1 MTQLDNSVVPKWK
14 EEPSTLDA
22 FEERVIL
29 YVLGTK
35 KEERYLC
42 GPRLLA
48 QMDKE
53 RQPYKVVKSAV
64 TTTQL
69 AAAGGATLV
78 IAALRRALGAR
89 PIQEAVRLFRQLMG
103 LRDMRRQPG
112 ESMRKWTSRFET
124 FIKKTGKKA
133 LHQADAEI
141 DETTFLHP
149 FIQGI
154 LLLECSNLSPA
165 ENAAVLATS
174 GATTKGRRA
183 PLETVICMLIWPQA
197 SLPSGTMRH
206 SCVVT
211 RLHSRRTHHTAA
223 AATTTWDLSSPS
235 SAFLEQDTVDG
246 GEWETALGTYDEPWE
261 DQELGRAGRPKFWT
275 TTGQMSFHQ
284 KTQSWKINLAP
295 WKQRRPTVQERR
307 PRIWSLEQSTQEVTS
322 LWSV

>member
-1 MTQLDNSVVPKWK
+1 MTHLDNSVVPKWN

-22 FEERVIL
+22 FEERVVL
-29 YVLGTK
+29 YVLVTK

-48 QMDKE
+48 QMDPE

-69 AAAGGATLV
+69 AAEGGATLV

-112 ESMRKWTSRFET
+112 ESMRKWTSRFEA
-124 FIKKTGKKA
+124 FIKKTGKA

-165 ENAAVLATS
+165 ENAAVLARS
-174 GATTKGRRA
+174 GATIK
-183 PLETVICMLIWPQA
+183 E
-197 SLPSGTMRH
+197 
-206 SCVVT
+206 
-211 RLHSRRTHHTAA
+211 
-223 AATTTWDLSSPS
+223 
-235 SAFLEQDTVDG
+235 
-246 GEWETALGTYDEPWE
+246 
-261 DQELGRAGRPKFWT
+261 
-275 TTGQMSFHQ
+275 
-284 KTQSWKINLAP
+284 
-295 WKQRRPTVQERR
+295 
-307 PRIWSLEQSTQEVTS
+307 
-322 LWSV
+322 